1 MWYGWVPVQTN
12 CHRGIDQH
20 PAEEPG
26 LGVRS
31 IRKTTQIKEIKNM
44 DKTKRIVILFITIS
58 FVFIGSF
65 SIYNGVTGNYKT
77 NQVAQVD
84 TTKNKKEKNTKET
97 KKEEKQETTDQ
108 TQETSESTQNDS
120 QSSTQST
127 DETKTNDEN
136 KSNSKSSSTTQS
148 NSKSSSAGHSQSST
162 NRSQSNSGQTSN
174 NQSNNSSTNSSSN
187 QQPTNEKI
195 TINIQVIGMGNTMM
209 AGTLNVDKNSNALS
223 VLKIIAAKNG
233 KEVEGSDYYVSGI
246 GGLKEKQ
253 HGPMSGWMY
262 SVNGVAPNKAAIKY
276 DLKDGDK
283 VVWYYVNYE

>member
-1 MWYGWVPVQTN
+1 M
-12 CHRGIDQH
+12 
-20 PAEEPG
+20 
-26 LGVRS
+26 
-31 IRKTTQIKEIKNM
+31 KEFINKIKNM

-108 TQETSESTQNDS
+108 TQETSESTQDAS
-120 QSSTQST
+120 QSSTQS
-127 DETKTNDEN
+127 NDEN

-162 NRSQSNSGQTSN
+162 NQSQSNSGQTSN

-209 AGTLNVDKNSNALS
+209 AGILNVDKNSNALS

-262 SVNGVAPNKAAIKY
+262 SVNGVAPNMAAIKY
-276 DLKDGDK
+276 NLKDGDK

>member
-1 MWYGWVPVQTN
+1 M
-12 CHRGIDQH
+12 
-20 PAEEPG
+20 
-26 LGVRS
+26 
-31 IRKTTQIKEIKNM
+31 KEFINKIKNM

-97 KKEEKQETTDQ
+97 KKEENQI
-108 TQETSESTQNDS
+108 N
-120 QSSTQST
+120 
-127 DETKTNDEN
+127 EN
-136 KSNSKSSSTTQS
+136 QSNSKSSSTTQS

-162 NRSQSNSGQTSN
+162 NQSQSNSGQTSN

-262 SVNGVAPNKAAIKY
+262 SVNGVAPNMAAIKY
-276 DLKDGDK
+276 NLKDGDK

>member
-1 MWYGWVPVQTN
+1 M
-12 CHRGIDQH
+12 
-20 PAEEPG
+20 
-26 LGVRS
+26 
-31 IRKTTQIKEIKNM
+31 KEFINKIKNM

-127 DETKTNDEN
+127 DETKTNDKN

-162 NRSQSNSGQTSN
+162 NQSQSNSE
-174 NQSNNSSTNSSSN
+174 
-187 QQPTNEKI
+187 QPTNEKI

-262 SVNGVAPNKAAIKY
+262 SVNGVAPNMAAIKY
-276 DLKDGDK
+276 NLKDGDK

>member
-1 MWYGWVPVQTN
+1 M
-12 CHRGIDQH
+12 
-20 PAEEPG
+20 
-26 LGVRS
+26 
-31 IRKTTQIKEIKNM
+31 KEFINKIKNM

-58 FVFIGSF
+58 FVFIGGF

-84 TTKNKKEKNTKET
+84 ITKNKKEKNTKET
-97 KKEEKQETTDQ
+97 KKEETQESTDQ
-108 TQETSESTQNDS
+108 TQETDPTQSDS
-120 QSSTQST
+120 QTSTQST
-127 DETKTNDEN
+127 DETKTNNEN
-136 KSNSKSSSTTQS
+136 KSNSKSSSTTQI
-148 NSKSSSAGHSQSST
+148 NGKSSSVAHSQSST
-162 NRSQSNSGQTSN
+162 NQSQTNSGQSSN
-174 NQSNNSSTNSSSN
+174 NQSQNSSSN
-187 QQPTNEKI
+187 TNQQPNTEKI
-195 TINIQVIGMGNTMM
+195 NVNIQVIGMGNTMM
-209 AGTLNVDKNSNALS
+209 SGTLNVDKNSNALS

-276 DLKDGDK
+276 NLKDGDK